1 MCTFSVYS
9 FQCSALLEDSENLLY
24 KNSLIC
30 SSSKLIGSLIGY
42 LNCFPTHMCCIS
54 RIQNTSYG
62 HRKKLNYWNN
72 FIKLCLYLT
81 RERERDYANCL
92 QFFITL
98 AENIDYLDGKHTVF
112 GEVAEG
118 FDVLQKFNEAYVDKD
133 NRPYKDIRSAL
144 AFTVFVFLKFVCML
158 FVISW
163 LSLFVLRSCWQYSEV
178 AWLWNWLVFYNSF
191 SYCVIER
198 DFYLWNLMSS

>member
-1 MCTFSVYS
+1 
-9 FQCSALLEDSENLLY
+9 
-24 KNSLIC
+24 
-30 SSSKLIGSLIGY
+30 
-42 LNCFPTHMCCIS
+42 
-54 RIQNTSYG
+54 
-62 HRKKLNYWNN
+62 
-72 FIKLCLYLT
+72 
-81 RERERDYANCL
+81 L

-163 LSLFVLRSCWQYSEV
+163 LSLFVLRSC
-178 AWLWNWLVFYNSF
+178 
-191 SYCVIER
+191 
-198 DFYLWNLMSS
+198 